1 MIKDEKS
8 LVSGVTLWD
17 GDESSVLARIDH
29 YELIRELGGGGF
41 GTVYLARD
49 TVSDTLY
56 AVKGLPPF
64 VKNNREELENI
75 KENFALV
82 ARLGHTNIARAHVL
96 HLAKEVTYNSPD
108 VRQKLRVEPN
118 DLLMVME
125 FAPGV
130 TLTQWRKQF
139 SGGKVPIGQAMEIVR
154 QIASAL
160 DSAHEQK
167 VLHRDVKP
175 ANVMVETKLDGKL
188 VVRVVDFG
196 LAAEIRTSMG
206 RVSREIHD
214 TSGTRPYMAPE
225 QWLGGRQGPATDQ
238 YALAVLFHEL
248 VTGDVPF
255 ASVFGTGDP
264 VVMMNVVGREPF
276 ASSTDLP
283 GSVRQALD
291 KALSKKPEDRF
302 GSCAEFVDALEEGG
316 APSAF
321 RWKWSALCGMCAV
334 ALIGLGAW
342 LLFSRNSGPR
352 DDPPAADAQQ
362 HDPPAAD
369 MRQRVPSIVV
379 VQPVTNMNLVVSVS
393 NHVEKPGEAVSIPDM
408 NERSRG
414 IIRDAMRDG
423 DDLCGQIKQLGGEH
437 WKELQDYVEG
447 TNLLA
452 RGLLQ
457 FDKGDLTASLGS
469 ISSATNHLIQAY
481 HQEETFVENEKVRLA
496 AIERKEQEAREAA
509 AKRAEDEK
517 RRRDSLSKAAADQ
530 ALKEAKKAKKEAEE
544 NNATQVA
551 QVGKLKEL
559 EAKTEEFLAACKAE
573 RYNDAA
579 KLRHVVDQKNSS
591 VQYELAYM
599 YAFGKGV
606 EKDYEEAVKW
616 LRANQESAAAQALLG
631 LMYEEGHGVAKD
643 YEEALK
649 LYSKAAEGG
658 YGIAQFKLGRAYET
672 GHGKAKD
679 EEEAL
684 RWYDKAGENGEVAA
698 KKCAESLRQ
707 KRQMAESTRLAI
719 KAFKDKNWYDGFRYS
734 QMADRENNS
743 TIQFYIGVCYDSG
756 YGGASKDKSQA
767 LSWFRKAA
775 ENGDHAAQFNLGVM
789 YANGDGVEKNEAES
803 KRWYQKA
810 AAGGDEKA
818 KKMLELIEERDAL
831 IRKRDEVQHNTTSAL
846 LAFKNAQWF
855 DGFRLAQNADKN
867 NADIQYFIGF
877 CHLYGYGG
885 AAHNEFEAAKW
896 IGRSAKQNHLAA
908 QASLG
913 GMYLE
918 GKGVGVNV
926 NEGIRLIRNAADG
939 GNALGM
945 RLLGL
950 AYDNGIGVPKD
961 DAQAVRYMI
970 KAEEAGDPEAAQHMQ
985 NFRDRF
991 TELAVQ
997 LQSECTALMAMR
1009 QQYNPNWTG
1018 IQRLSAD
1025 LIVKFTALQAFG
1037 NSLLQYAK
1045 NPQQA
1050 QQGLQQLQQMLNEL
1064 HQLNQEAGRML
1075 QIQQG
1080 LRW

>member
-17 GDESSVLARIDH
+17 GDEGSVLARIDH

-108 VRQKLRVEPN
+108 VRKKLRVEPN

-276 ASSTDLP
+276 ASPMDLP

-316 APSAF
+316 APSAS
-321 RWKWSALCGMCAV
+321 RWKWRALCGMCAV

-342 LLFSRNSGPR
+342 LLFSRNGNTSAGTTDVSPVADAPER
-352 DDPPAADAQQ
+352 VPPATNEPD
-362 HDPPAAD
+362 
-369 MRQRVPSIVV
+369 RVAHVVV
-379 VQPVTNMNLVVSVS
+379 VQPVTNMNLVLSVS
-393 NHVEKPGEAVSIPDM
+393 NHIEKLGEAASIPDT
-408 NERSRG
+408 NERSRD
-414 IIRDAMRDG
+414 IIRDAMKVGGNLRDQIEQLEG
-423 DDLCGQIKQLGGEH
+423 DH
-437 WKELQDYVEG
+437 WKGLPDYVRG

-457 FDKGDLTASLGS
+457 FDKGDLNSSLES
-469 ISSATNHLIQAY
+469 ISSATNHLALAY
-481 HQEETFVENEKVRLA
+481 HQEKTFAEESEKLRLA
-496 AIERKEQEAREAA
+496 AKRKEQEEREEA
-509 AKRAEDEK
+509 
-517 RRRDSLSKAAADQ
+517 
-530 ALKEAKKAKKEAEE
+530 AKKAEQERKNQLAAEEQARKQAYLATKEAED
-544 NNATQVA
+544 
-551 QVGKLKEL
+551 KK
-559 EAKTEEFLAACKAE
+559 AKTEEFLAACKE
-573 RYNDAA
+573 KRYKDAA

-707 KRQMAESTRLAI
+707 KRQMAESTCLAI

-734 QMADRENNS
+734 QTADRENNS

-789 YANGDGVEKNEAES
+789 YAKGEGVEKNEAES

-985 NFRDRF
+985 NFRNRF

-1045 NPQQA
+1045 NPLQA

-1064 HQLNQEAGRML
+1064 HQLNQEASRML